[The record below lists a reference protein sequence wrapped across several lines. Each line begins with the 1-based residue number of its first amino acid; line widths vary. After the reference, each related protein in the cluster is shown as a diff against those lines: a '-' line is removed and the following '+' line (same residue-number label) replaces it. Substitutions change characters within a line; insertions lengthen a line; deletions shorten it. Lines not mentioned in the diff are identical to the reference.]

1 MQTSIPFTMSDVRQK
16 AGLLLAYTSMQAQ
29 QFTDAAD
36 AVHIILGRRRWR
48 RAQGR
53 RMLLV
58 RPWLKEARRFQ
69 HGHFHRL
76 MPELRYEDP
85 SSYFNYL
92 RVSGRPPCLTSSNER
107 LQHAISV
114 VRTPRK
120 RIACIVSAVKAQ

>member
-92 RVSGRPPCLTSSNER
+92 ALFDELQRTSSTRHQRSANAAKAHCLHCER
-107 LQHAISV
+107 
-114 VRTPRK
+114 RE
-120 RIACIVSAVKAQ
+120 SAVIAS